1 MPQRPSPVV
10 SGGTTPPP
18 AARPHTPGVARA
30 GWLLLAV
37 CLFIGGAAAGAAW
50 VYFALERPAL
60 EAARSRIDR
69 YEQDLAALRG
79 HLDDARSSAA
89 AFEGGLMVEESTRRG
104 LEVQLR
110 TVQEEL
116 GRARD
121 TLAFYE
127 QLMPPGPKGAV
138 SVRGLD
144 IERVGP
150 NLRYRV
156 LLMRSGANDKPFRG
170 RLQFMATG
178 RQDGKEVTHE
188 LLPTTVPQ
196 TSGQPSTG
204 PADAKEAAPDLEFTE
219 FQRSSGLLGLPEG
232 FVPLAVTVN
241 VLEGDTVR
249 VSRSFDLPASK

>member
-1 MPQRPSPVV
+1 MIVATVRGRRP
-10 SGGTTPPP
+10 G
-18 AARPHTPGVARA
+18 AA
-30 GWLLLAV
+30 
-37 CLFIGGAAAGAAW
+37 GAAAGAAW

-60 EAARSRIDR
+60 EAAQSRIDR
-69 YEQDLAALRG
+69 YEQDVAALRG
-79 HLDDARSSAA
+79 HLDEARNAAA
-89 AFEGGLMVEESTRRG
+89 AFEGGLMIEESTRRG

-110 TVQEEL
+110 TAQEEL
-116 GRARD
+116 GRAQD
-121 TLAFYE
+121 MLAFYE

-178 RQDGKEVTHE
+178 RQGGKEVTHE
-188 LLPTTVPQ
+188 LLPSTVPRV
-196 TSGQPSTG
+196 SGQSSTG
-204 PADAKEAAPDLEFTE
+204 PANAEDSAPALEFTE
-219 FQRSSGLLGLPEG
+219 FQRSSGLLGLPDG

-241 VLEGDTVR
+241 VLEGDTLR
-249 VSRSFDLPASK
+249 VSRSFDLPAAE